1 MSHFKTILDQLD
13 ALAAVTKAAPKK
25 AMLKE
30 SLEDDRFR
38 RVVVAALHPDWRYNV
53 THVEA
58 NQPAEFSM
66 PADDEFD
73 VVMDALDHV
82 RATGLRASAAQQAL
96 GAHLVE
102 GSPAHTVVTRI
113 VRKDL
118 RCGAGITTVNGAVKN
133 LIPVFKC
140 ALAKKYTPRLVKSWP
155 VAVEPKLDG
164 VRCIAVGSATQP
176 FIFYTRSGKEI
187 ESVQHIGE
195 QLQATLRCFDT
206 QDGDSESSHL
216 VVFDGEIVTTSFND
230 TVSQVRRK
238 GAQAKDADFH
248 VFDALN
254 KKTWDEGGGSDGYAA
269 RRDALEALLNNG
281 ADMPNVTPVHQYV
294 VNSDEEVQAIFQSI
308 FDKGGEGVIVK
319 DLAAPYQKKRHAGWL
334 KIKGEE
340 TVDCPI
346 TGYKPGT
353 GKYENTLG
361 ALLVDYKG
369 VEVRVS
375 GMSDAMR
382 TEFWENQDAYLGVM
396 VEVEYHEETPDKS
409 LRHPRLKRLRSDKP
423 VTDGVGV

>member
-25 AMLKE
+25 ALLKE
-30 SLEDDRFR
+30 SLESDRFR

-53 THVEA
+53 TSVEA
-58 NQPAEFSM
+58 HQPAEFSM
-66 PADDEFD
+66 PADDEFT

-82 RATGLRASAAQQAL
+82 RATGLRASGAQQAL

-118 RCGAGITTVNGAVKN
+118 RCGAGITTVNGAVKG

-140 ALAKKYTPRLVKSWP
+140 ALAKKYEPRLIKSWP

-187 ESVQHIGE
+187 ESVQHIGA
-195 QLQATLRCFDT
+195 QLQATMECFY
-206 QDGDSESSHL
+206 GGEGEL
-216 VVFDGEIVTTSFND
+216 MVFDGEIVTSSFND

-238 GAQAKDADFH
+238 GAQAADASFH
-248 VFDALN
+248 VFDAMA
-254 KKTWDEGGGSDGYAA
+254 KRTWDAGGGDVDYTA
-269 RRDALEALLNNG
+269 RRSALKGLFNG
-281 ADMPNVTPVHQYV
+281 GPDMPNVTPVHQYL
-294 VNSDEEVQAIFQSI
+294 VNSDEEVQAIYQSI
-308 FDKGGEGVIVK
+308 FDRGGEGVIVK

-423 VTDGVGV
+423 VADGVGV